1 MLNIGPHH
9 PPHYPATTTRADTFS
24 GVLLS
29 PNTNDDARPRDLRG
43 DLHDA
48 TRHPLGALLLG
59 LLLFAG
65 LASEANASPYQPTA
79 SVGADQYVYG
89 GDTVTLDG
97 SDSFDSHGGTN
108 TETYLWNQIS
118 GPPVNLNNATH
129 NRATFVAPRVS
140 TVGQPD
146 RFSYRLE
153 FVLQVNDSSGEDYDG
168 VTITVTSA
176 DAVNNPPTAD
186 AGEDQTVDRN
196 IAVTLNGSASSDPEG
211 DTLTYR
217 WRQPSGRHASLSGN
231 TTATPTFTAPPW
243 WTSEEVLVFHL
254 TVTDSGGH
262 TDTDTVTITVTPAL
276 NNSPTADAGQDITV
290 DPGASVTLNGNASS
304 DPDGDALTYRWW
316 QTSGWWQTRW
326 QTGEFW
332 RTGINLN
339 GDNSAN
345 PVFTAPLPLTDVDL
359 VFRLVVTDPS
369 GLTATDSVTITVTP
383 ASNDPPIAD
392 AGEDQTAAPGASV
405 TLNGSASIDPNGDAL
420 TYRWS
425 QIGGERIDWNYS
437 DSATPTFT
445 VPLLPTDAEL
455 TDADLVFHLTVIA
468 SNGDRD
474 TDTVTIK
481 VIFANT
487 PPIADASQD
496 ITVDPGATVTL
507 NGNASSDPEGDALTY
522 SWWQISGFHPTA
534 GGVSMAD
541 SASAHPVF
549 IVPLSL
555 TDIDLVFRLRV
566 TDSGGRTDTDSVT
579 VTVTPAVNNPPIADA
594 GGNQT
599 VNEGTDV
606 TLNGSSSSDPEGGT
620 LTYSWTQA
628 AEPEDVTLGGNT
640 TPTLTFTAPW
650 FPTNTDMVFELTVTD
665 SGGLTDTDT
674 VTITVHANQPPIAD
688 AGEDQTVGEGAAVTL
703 NGNASSDPEGDA
715 LTYSWTQTAGPNVIV
730 GGNTTATPT
739 FTAPWLQ
746 ADADLVFELTV
757 TDSNGHNHTDTDTVT
772 ITVVGADDATPVGNQ
787 PPTADAGEDQTVD
800 GGATVT
806 LNGNASS
813 DPEGDALTYSW
824 WQISGF
830 HSSAVWGMG
839 VHMHEHTS
847 AHPSFTVPLSL
858 TDIDLVFRLRV
869 TDSGGRTDTD
879 SVTVTVTDAINN
891 PPIADAGEDITVDPG
906 ATVTLNASASSDP
919 DGGALTYRWHQR
931 TGYNQHGLG
940 VRVRK
945 YASAHP
951 VFTIPTSLRD
961 FDLVFNLTVTDSG
974 GRTDSDTVT
983 ITVTDFV
990 NVPPIADAGDNQ
1002 TVDEGASVTL
1012 NASASSH
1019 PQSKGLDYS
1028 WTQTAGADVILDDST
1043 TATIS
1048 TFTAPWLQAD
1058 TDLVFDLTVT
1068 DSFGL
1073 SDTDTVTITVIAADD
1088 ATPVGNQPPV
1098 IIVTGNNVGPN
1109 LWTFQDEIV
1118 SLDASSSYDPEGG
1131 PLTFLWR
1138 SLDAEWYGWT
1148 DLPTISDITSA
1159 TPTFDLRGLNS
1170 WNGRRY
1176 DYELVV
1182 ADEHGA
1188 TSRSRRAIHITP
1200 ITLAIVPDAGP
1211 DRTVDEGE
1219 VVTLDPSG
1227 SQVPLRFGP
1236 LRRTTWELI
1245 DTSGQVVH
1253 LTQSVTMSREWQ
1265 IGHFTAPT
1273 GLSEDIEITLGLRI
1287 ESKFPNDWGSD
1298 SSALDTVTYTVR
1310 AANDPP
1316 IADAG
1321 EDQTVDGGATVTLNG
1336 NASSDP
1342 EGNALIYSWTQT
1354 AGANVTVD
1362 DSTAANPVF
1371 TAPLLLPGID
1381 LVFDLTVTD
1390 AGGLTDTDTV
1400 TITVIAINA
1409 PPIADAGEDQTVDGG
1424 ATVTLN
1430 GNASSDP
1437 EGDALIY
1444 SWTQTAGVN
1453 VALNDSTTANPVF
1466 TAPQLLPGI
1475 DLVFD
1480 LTVTDSVG
1488 LTDTD
1493 TVTITAIPVAN
1504 DAPIANAGEDQTV
1517 APDAS
1522 VTLNG
1527 SASSDP
1533 DGDAL
1538 SYQWAQLHDNLFVHW
1553 NGYTG
1558 ATPTFTPPWW
1568 WTSDAVLVFRLT
1580 VTDPGGLTDIDTVT
1594 ITVTAANVAPV
1605 ADAGTTQT
1613 VDEGATVTLNGNA
1626 SSDPEDG
1633 TLTHSWTQ
1641 TAGPDVTVDDNTIA
1655 TPTFT
1660 APQLL
1665 TDTDLVFSLTV
1676 TDSGGLTDTDTV
1688 TITVNAANVA
1698 PVADAGPTQTVDE
1711 GATVTLNGNASS
1723 DPEDETLDYSWA
1735 QTAGPDVTVGGN
1747 TTATPTFTAPQLLTD
1762 TDLVFSLTVT
1772 DSGGLTDTDTVTIT
1786 VNAANVAPI
1795 ADAGED
1801 QTVDEGA
1808 TVTLNGNASSDPEG
1822 ETLTHSWTQTAG
1834 PDVTFDDNTTAT
1846 STFTAPQ
1853 LLTDTDLVFSLTVTD
1868 SVGLTDTDTVT
1879 ITVVAINAP
1888 PIANAGEDQTVDNG
1902 ATVTLNGGASSD
1914 PDGDVLS
1921 YQWAQPHD
1929 GGGMLSHSYFMF
1941 SPAIAGKAYSLFVH
1955 WNGYT
1960 TATPTFTPPWW
1971 WTSDAVLV
1979 FRLTVTDSGGLTDTD
1994 TVTIT
1999 VRANPPPVADAGQ
2012 TQTVAE
2018 GATVTLNGNAS
2029 SDPEGETLTHSW
2041 TQTAGPDVTLDD
2053 NTTATSTFTAPHLL
2067 TDTDLVFS
2075 LTVTDPGGL
2084 TDTDTVT
2091 ITVTAANVAP
2101 IADAGEDQTVDEG
2114 ATVTLNGNAS
2124 SDPEDETLTHSW
2136 TQTAGPDVTVDDN
2149 TTATSTFT
2157 APHLLTD
2164 TDLVFSLTV
2173 TDSGGLTDTDTVTI
2187 TVTAAN
2193 IAPVADAGEDI
2204 TVDEGATVTLNG
2216 NASSDPEDETL
2227 TYSWTQSAGPD
2238 VTVNGNTTATP
2249 TFTAPKPLPVNTDF
2263 VFGLTVTDSG
2273 GLTDTDTVTITVR
2286 TNQPPVADA
2295 GEDITAT
2302 SGDRISLDASG
2313 SSDPEGGQLKYWWT
2327 LHLTNLWPRDGGD
2340 ILTAWESATPT
2351 FTVPPVA
2358 NLPVEDRRMTF
2369 GLWVIDDHRRLSTFD
2384 TVTVFVI
2391 PAPAPTADA
2400 GPTQT
2405 VDEGATV
2412 TLNGNASS
2420 DPNGNA
2426 LTYSWTQTTGPNVAL
2441 NGNTTAT
2448 PTFTAP
2454 QLSGGADL
2462 VFNLTVTNPGW
2473 STDTD
2478 TVTITVNAA
2487 NVAPVADAGEDI
2499 TVAEGATVTLNG
2511 NASSDPE
2518 DETLTYSWTQSAG
2531 PDVTVNGNTTATPT
2545 FTAPKPLPVNTDFVF
2560 DLTVT
2565 DSGGLTD
2572 TDTVTITVRTNQP
2585 PVADAG
2591 EDITATSGDRISLD
2605 ASGSSDPEGG
2615 PLKYWWTLHLTNLW
2629 PRDGGDILTSWE
2641 SATPTFTVPPVADL
2655 PVEDRRMTFGLW
2667 VIDDH
2672 RRLSTFDTVTVFVV
2686 PAPAPT
2692 ADAGPTQTVDEGATV
2707 TLNGNASSDPNGNAL
2722 TYSWTQ
2728 TTGPNVAL
2736 NGNTTA
2742 TPTFTAPQL
2751 SADTDLVFNLTVTN
2765 SGWSTDTDTV
2775 TITVNAANVA
2785 PIADAGPTQTVDEGA
2800 TVTLNGN
2807 ASSDPE
2813 GNALAYSWTQT
2824 TGPNVALNGNTTATP
2839 TFTAPQLL
2847 TDTDL
2852 VFGLTVTDSG
2862 ELTDTDTVTITV
2874 TAANVAPIA
2883 NAGPTQIVDEGATV
2897 TLNGNASSDP
2907 EGNALTYSWAQTA
2920 GPDVIVDDNTIA
2932 TPTFTAPQLLTD
2944 TDLVFGLTVTDS
2956 GELTD
2961 TDTVTITVTAIN
2973 DAPVADAGEDITATS
2988 GERISLNG
2996 NASSDPEGDA
3006 LTYSWTQTTGPQV
3019 NLRRADRHRAI
3030 FSAPKNLVADTEL
3043 MFSLT
3048 VTDSSGNSDTDT
3060 TTITVTAVN
3069 APPIADAGEDQSAAS
3084 GERIV
3089 LSGTASSDPD
3099 GDALAYS
3106 WTQTAGPQVNVRRA
3120 DRRRANFTTPQQ
3132 LPTDTELVFSLTVT
3146 DARGLVSVSADTVT
3160 ITVTAAP
3167 NNPPIADAGATQTV
3181 NEGGRVTLD
3190 GNGSSDP
3197 ENQTLAYAWTQNEG
3211 VVVSVENADTA
3222 TPTFTAPSGLASC
3235 APRKPEDCRR
3245 PTFTDSNGVE
3255 HFALAFQL
3263 TVTDPRGDSDT
3274 DTVIIAVR
3282 ASNLAPV
3289 ADAGNAQSVPEGAT
3303 VTLNGNGSSDPESQT
3318 LTYAWAQTGGANVVL
3333 SGNTTATP
3341 TFTAPQQLLA
3351 DAELVFNLTVAD
3363 TRGLDSTDTVTITVT
3378 AAPNNPPIANAGAA
3392 QTVNEG
3398 GRVTLDGN
3406 ASSDPENQTL
3416 TYAWTQNEGVV
3427 VSVENAD
3434 TATPTF
3440 TAPSGLASCAPR
3452 KPEDCRRP
3460 TFTDSNGVEHFALA
3474 FQLTV
3479 TDPRGDSDTDTVIIA
3494 VRATN
3499 LAPVAD
3505 AGNAQSVPEGAT
3517 VTLNGNGS
3525 SDPEGK
3531 VLTYAWTQATGANVV
3546 LSGNTTATPTFTA
3559 PQQLVADAELVFSL
3573 TVADTRGLDSTD
3585 TVTITVTAAPNNPPI
3600 ANAGAT
3606 QTVNEGGRVTL
3617 DGNASSDP
3625 ENQTLAY
3632 AWAQNEGVVVSVENA
3647 DTATPTF
3654 TAPSGLASCAPRKPE
3669 ECRRPT
3675 FTDSNGIEHFAL
3687 AFQLTVTDPRGDSDT
3702 DTVIIAVRASNLAPV
3717 ADAGNAQSVP
3727 EGATVTLNGNGSS
3740 DPEDQTLTYAWAQ
3753 TGGANVVLSGNTT
3766 ATPTF
3771 TAPQQLAA
3779 DAELVFNLTVADT
3792 RGLDSTDTVT
3802 ITVTA
3807 APNNP
3812 PVADAGNAQSVPE
3825 GAAVTL
3831 NGSGSSDPES
3841 QTLTY
3846 AWTQAAGANVV
3857 LNGNTTATP
3866 TFTAPQQLLA
3876 DAELVFSLTVAD
3888 TRGLDSTDT
3897 VTITVTAAPK
3907 VAPNAAPIANAGA
3920 AQIVDE
3926 GVRVTLNGNGS
3937 SDPEGR
3943 PLTYSWTQADG
3954 VTVTVENA
3962 DTATPTFN
3970 VSVGFAS
3977 CASGNAGNCR
3987 RPNSTGPEGTAYFEL
4002 VFELIVTDPGG
4013 RTGTDTVT
4021 ITVRTA
4027 NFDPGGG
4034 TLVPFLIEAA
4044 QTIMDDT
4051 GTAITQRVE
4060 QALSANRTASVTI
4073 GGQSSL
4079 AGALNTHGEAMSEG
4093 GRDVKELL
4101 AGSNFVLPMNSGNQ
4115 AALWGSGEYRNLSG
4129 EGNISNG
4136 NGELVGAQVGFD
4148 ARIRND
4154 LLMGVAVSW
4163 SQGMNYQND
4172 TSGVSGNGYEI
4183 DLTST
4188 HPYIGWK
4195 IGQLDL
4201 WATTGY
4207 GEGTVNITQ
4216 NKLTRSSDINLQTIG
4231 MGGSG
4236 QVWESGATQM
4246 RLKGETVWSQLEIEG
4261 SADLNPL
4268 AVDARRMRL
4277 SLETTHKINLQS
4289 GGLFAPSLAVGMR
4302 HDGGD
4307 GETGT
4312 GTEIDGGLRYENPG
4326 SRVTL
4331 EGRIRTLFGYGG
4343 DHDEW
4348 GVESHLQF
4356 LPGADGQGWSFGLRS
4371 AYGDSSGGV
4380 EPFGEHRVPGDVS
4393 DTDDYHAQL
4402 DTRIGH
4408 GFSLRDRDGVLTP
4421 YSEMTLGSIDS
4432 HRLGMNW
4439 KSGSRYDFSL
4449 LGERRK
4455 GDTNPLEH
4463 IILLKGEVRF

>member
-9 PPHYPATTTRADTFS
+9 PPHYPATATRADTFS

-29 PNTNDDARPRDLRG
+29 PNTNDDARPG

-369 GLTATDSVTITVTP
+369 GLTATDSVTVTVTPALNNSPTADAGEDQTVGEGAAVTLNGNASSDPEGDALTYSWTQTAGPNVIVGGNTTATPTFTAPWLQADADLVFDLTVTDSNGHNHTDTVTITVVGALNNSPTADAGQDITVDPGATVTLNGNASSDPDGDALTYRWSQIGGFHPSVGRGIGVHLREHTSAHSSFTVPLSLTDVDLVFRLRVTDSGGRTDADSVTVTVTDAVPDAANTPPIADAGEDITVDPGATVTLNGNASSDPEGDALTYSWWHHTSAVMGVHMREHTTAHPSFTVPLSLTDSDLVFRLGVTDSGGLTATDSVTITVTP

-392 AGEDQTAAPGASV
+392 AGEDQTAAPGATV

-425 QIGGERIDWNYS
+425 QIGGERIAWNYS
-437 DSATPTFT
+437 NSVTPTFT

-468 SNGDRD
+468 SNGYRD

-487 PPIADASQD
+487 PPIADAGED

-579 VTVTPAVNNPPIADA
+579 VTVTDAVNAPPIADA

-787 PPTADAGEDQTVD
+787 PPTADAGEDQTV
-800 GGATVT
+800 GEGAAVT

-830 HSSAVWGMG
+830 HSIAGWRIG
-839 VHMHEHTS
+839 VRMHEHTS
-847 AHPSFTVPLSL
+847 AHPSFTVSPSL
-858 TDIDLVFRLRV
+858 TDVDLVFRLRV

-1245 DTSGQVVH
+1245 DTGGLEVH

-1321 EDQTVDGGATVTLNG
+1321 EDQTVDGGTIVTLNG

-1362 DSTAANPVF
+1362 DSTAAAPLF
-1371 TAPLLLPGID
+1371 TAPQLLPGID

-1390 AGGLTDTDTV
+1390 SVGLSDTDTVTITVLAINAPPIARAGEDQTVDEGTVVILDGRASNDIDGDALAYLWTQTAGAVAFWPDVIWHGHTTARVVFTAPQLLTNADLVFDLTVTDPDGLSDTDTV

-1475 DLVFD
+1475 ALVFD

-1527 SASSDP
+1527 NASSDP

-1594 ITVTAANVAPV
+1594 ITVTAAVNNPPIAN
-1605 ADAGTTQT
+1605 AGEDQT
-1613 VDEGATVTLNGNA
+1613 VDNSATVTLNGNA
-1626 SSDPEDG
+1626 SSDPDG
-1633 TLTHSWTQ
+1633 DALSYQWTQ
-1641 TAGPDVTVDDNTIA
+1641 LEDNPFVHWNGYTTA

-1660 APQLL
+1660 PPWWWTSDAVLPWWW
-1665 TDTDLVFSLTV
+1665 TSDAVLVFSLTV
-1676 TDSGGLTDTDTV
+1676 TDPGGLTDTDTV
-1688 TITVNAANVA
+1688 TITVIANVA
-1698 PVADAGPTQTVDE
+1698 PVADAGEDQTVDE

-1723 DPEDETLDYSWA
+1723 DPEDETLTHSWT
-1735 QTAGPDVTVGGN
+1735 QTAGPDVTLDDN
-1747 TTATPTFTAPQLLTD
+1747 TIATPTFTAPHLLTD

-1808 TVTLNGNASSDPEG
+1808 TVTLNGNASSDPED

-1834 PDVTFDDNTTAT
+1834 PDVTLDGNTTATPTFTAPHLLTDTDLVFSLTVTDSGGLTDTDTVTITVNAANQPPVADAGTTQTVDEGATVTLNGNASSDPEGETLSYSWTQSAGPDVTVGGNTTAT
-1846 STFTAPQ
+1846 STFTAPHLLTDTDLVFSLTVTDSGGLTDTDTVTITVNAANVAPIADAGEDQTVDEGATVTLNGNASSDPEDETLTHSWTQTAGPDVTVDDNTIATPNFTAPQ

-1868 SVGLTDTDTVT
+1868 SGGLTDTDTVT

-1929 GGGMLSHSYFMF
+1929 GGGMLSH
-1941 SPAIAGKAYSLFVH
+1941 L
-1955 WNGYT
+1955 
-1960 TATPTFTPPWW
+1960 
-1971 WTSDAVLV
+1971 
-1979 FRLTVTDSGGLTDTD
+1979 
-1994 TVTIT
+1994 
-1999 VRANPPPVADAGQ
+1999 
-2012 TQTVAE
+2012 
-2018 GATVTLNGNAS
+2018 
-2029 SDPEGETLTHSW
+2029 
-2041 TQTAGPDVTLDD
+2041 
-2053 NTTATSTFTAPHLL
+2053 
-2067 TDTDLVFS
+2067 
-2075 LTVTDPGGL
+2075 
-2084 TDTDTVT
+2084 
-2091 ITVTAANVAP
+2091 P
-2101 IADAGEDQTVDEG
+2101 ISCF
-2114 ATVTLNGNAS
+2114 L
-2124 SDPEDETLTHSW
+2124 
-2136 TQTAGPDVTVDDN
+2136 
-2149 TTATSTFT
+2149 
-2157 APHLLTD
+2157 
-2164 TDLVFSLTV
+2164 
-2173 TDSGGLTDTDTVTI
+2173 
-2187 TVTAAN
+2187 
-2193 IAPVADAGEDI
+2193 
-2204 TVDEGATVTLNG
+2204 
-2216 NASSDPEDETL
+2216 
-2227 TYSWTQSAGPD
+2227 
-2238 VTVNGNTTATP
+2238 
-2249 TFTAPKPLPVNTDF
+2249 
-2263 VFGLTVTDSG
+2263 
-2273 GLTDTDTVTITVR
+2273 
-2286 TNQPPVADA
+2286 
-2295 GEDITAT
+2295 
-2302 SGDRISLDASG
+2302 
-2313 SSDPEGGQLKYWWT
+2313 
-2327 LHLTNLWPRDGGD
+2327 
-2340 ILTAWESATPT
+2340 
-2351 FTVPPVA
+2351 
-2358 NLPVEDRRMTF
+2358 
-2369 GLWVIDDHRRLSTFD
+2369 RLSPEKH
-2384 TVTVFVI
+2384 TVC
-2391 PAPAPTADA
+2391 
-2400 GPTQT
+2400 
-2405 VDEGATV
+2405 
-2412 TLNGNASS
+2412 
-2420 DPNGNA
+2420 
-2426 LTYSWTQTTGPNVAL
+2426 
-2441 NGNTTAT
+2441 
-2448 PTFTAP
+2448 
-2454 QLSGGADL
+2454 LS
-2462 VFNLTVTNPGW
+2462 
-2473 STDTD
+2473 
-2478 TVTITVNAA
+2478 
-2487 NVAPVADAGEDI
+2487 
-2499 TVAEGATVTLNG
+2499 
-2511 NASSDPE
+2511 
-2518 DETLTYSWTQSAG
+2518 
-2531 PDVTVNGNTTATPT
+2531 
-2545 FTAPKPLPVNTDFVF
+2545 
-2560 DLTVT
+2560 
-2565 DSGGLTD
+2565 
-2572 TDTVTITVRTNQP
+2572 
-2585 PVADAG
+2585 
-2591 EDITATSGDRISLD
+2591 
-2605 ASGSSDPEGG
+2605 
-2615 PLKYWWTLHLTNLW
+2615 
-2629 PRDGGDILTSWE
+2629 
-2641 SATPTFTVPPVADL
+2641 
-2655 PVEDRRMTFGLW
+2655 
-2667 VIDDH
+2667 
-2672 RRLSTFDTVTVFVV
+2672 
-2686 PAPAPT
+2686 
-2692 ADAGPTQTVDEGATV
+2692 
-2707 TLNGNASSDPNGNAL
+2707 
-2722 TYSWTQ
+2722 
-2728 TTGPNVAL
+2728 
-2736 NGNTTA
+2736 
-2742 TPTFTAPQL
+2742 
-2751 SADTDLVFNLTVTN
+2751 
-2765 SGWSTDTDTV
+2765 
-2775 TITVNAANVA
+2775 
-2785 PIADAGPTQTVDEGA
+2785 
-2800 TVTLNGN
+2800 
-2807 ASSDPE
+2807 
-2813 GNALAYSWTQT
+2813 
-2824 TGPNVALNGNTTATP
+2824 
-2839 TFTAPQLL
+2839 
-2847 TDTDL
+2847 
-2852 VFGLTVTDSG
+2852 
-2862 ELTDTDTVTITV
+2862 
-2874 TAANVAPIA
+2874 
-2883 NAGPTQIVDEGATV
+2883 
-2897 TLNGNASSDP
+2897 
-2907 EGNALTYSWAQTA
+2907 
-2920 GPDVIVDDNTIA
+2920 
-2932 TPTFTAPQLLTD
+2932 
-2944 TDLVFGLTVTDS
+2944 
-2956 GELTD
+2956 
-2961 TDTVTITVTAIN
+2961 
-2973 DAPVADAGEDITATS
+2973 
-2988 GERISLNG
+2988 
-2996 NASSDPEGDA
+2996 
-3006 LTYSWTQTTGPQV
+3006 
-3019 NLRRADRHRAI
+3019 
-3030 FSAPKNLVADTEL
+3030 
-3043 MFSLT
+3043 
-3048 VTDSSGNSDTDT
+3048 
-3060 TTITVTAVN
+3060 
-3069 APPIADAGEDQSAAS
+3069 
-3084 GERIV
+3084 
-3089 LSGTASSDPD
+3089 
-3099 GDALAYS
+3099 
-3106 WTQTAGPQVNVRRA
+3106 
-3120 DRRRANFTTPQQ
+3120 
-3132 LPTDTELVFSLTVT
+3132 
-3146 DARGLVSVSADTVT
+3146 
-3160 ITVTAAP
+3160 
-3167 NNPPIADAGATQTV
+3167 
-3181 NEGGRVTLD
+3181 
-3190 GNGSSDP
+3190 
-3197 ENQTLAYAWTQNEG
+3197 
-3211 VVVSVENADTA
+3211 
-3222 TPTFTAPSGLASC
+3222 
-3235 APRKPEDCRR
+3235 
-3245 PTFTDSNGVE
+3245 
-3255 HFALAFQL
+3255 
-3263 TVTDPRGDSDT
+3263 
-3274 DTVIIAVR
+3274 
-3282 ASNLAPV
+3282 
-3289 ADAGNAQSVPEGAT
+3289 
-3303 VTLNGNGSSDPESQT
+3303 
-3318 LTYAWAQTGGANVVL
+3318 
-3333 SGNTTATP
+3333 
-3341 TFTAPQQLLA
+3341 
-3351 DAELVFNLTVAD
+3351 
-3363 TRGLDSTDTVTITVT
+3363 
-3378 AAPNNPPIANAGAA
+3378 
-3392 QTVNEG
+3392 
-3398 GRVTLDGN
+3398 
-3406 ASSDPENQTL
+3406 
-3416 TYAWTQNEGVV
+3416 
-3427 VSVENAD
+3427 
-3434 TATPTF
+3434 
-3440 TAPSGLASCAPR
+3440 
-3452 KPEDCRRP
+3452 
-3460 TFTDSNGVEHFALA
+3460 
-3474 FQLTV
+3474 
-3479 TDPRGDSDTDTVIIA
+3479 
-3494 VRATN
+3494 
-3499 LAPVAD
+3499 
-3505 AGNAQSVPEGAT
+3505 
-3517 VTLNGNGS
+3517 
-3525 SDPEGK
+3525 
-3531 VLTYAWTQATGANVV
+3531 
-3546 LSGNTTATPTFTA
+3546 
-3559 PQQLVADAELVFSL
+3559 
-3573 TVADTRGLDSTD
+3573 
-3585 TVTITVTAAPNNPPI
+3585 
-3600 ANAGAT
+3600 
-3606 QTVNEGGRVTL
+3606 
-3617 DGNASSDP
+3617 
-3625 ENQTLAY
+3625 
-3632 AWAQNEGVVVSVENA
+3632 
-3647 DTATPTF
+3647 
-3654 TAPSGLASCAPRKPE
+3654 
-3669 ECRRPT
+3669 
-3675 FTDSNGIEHFAL
+3675 
-3687 AFQLTVTDPRGDSDT
+3687 
-3702 DTVIIAVRASNLAPV
+3702 
-3717 ADAGNAQSVP
+3717 
-3727 EGATVTLNGNGSS
+3727 
-3740 DPEDQTLTYAWAQ
+3740 
-3753 TGGANVVLSGNTT
+3753 
-3766 ATPTF
+3766 
-3771 TAPQQLAA
+3771 
-3779 DAELVFNLTVADT
+3779 
-3792 RGLDSTDTVT
+3792 
-3802 ITVTA
+3802 
-3807 APNNP
+3807 
-3812 PVADAGNAQSVPE
+3812 
-3825 GAAVTL
+3825 
-3831 NGSGSSDPES
+3831 
-3841 QTLTY
+3841 
-3846 AWTQAAGANVV
+3846 
-3857 LNGNTTATP
+3857 
-3866 TFTAPQQLLA
+3866 
-3876 DAELVFSLTVAD
+3876 
-3888 TRGLDSTDT
+3888 
-3897 VTITVTAAPK
+3897 
-3907 VAPNAAPIANAGA
+3907 
-3920 AQIVDE
+3920 
-3926 GVRVTLNGNGS
+3926 
-3937 SDPEGR
+3937 
-3943 PLTYSWTQADG
+3943 
-3954 VTVTVENA
+3954 
-3962 DTATPTFN
+3962 
-3970 VSVGFAS
+3970 
-3977 CASGNAGNCR
+3977 
-3987 RPNSTGPEGTAYFEL
+3987 
-4002 VFELIVTDPGG
+4002 
-4013 RTGTDTVT
+4013 TGTDTPPPPQLSH
-4021 ITVRTA
+4021 TA
-4027 NFDPGGG
+4027 
-4034 TLVPFLIEAA
+4034 V
-4044 QTIMDDT
+4044 
-4051 GTAITQRVE
+4051 V
-4060 QALSANRTASVTI
+4060 V
-4073 GGQSSL
+4073 
-4079 AGALNTHGEAMSEG
+4079 
-4093 GRDVKELL
+4093 
-4101 AGSNFVLPMNSGNQ
+4101 
-4115 AALWGSGEYRNLSG
+4115 
-4129 EGNISNG
+4129 
-4136 NGELVGAQVGFD
+4136 
-4148 ARIRND
+4148 
-4154 LLMGVAVSW
+4154 
-4163 SQGMNYQND
+4163 
-4172 TSGVSGNGYEI
+4172 
-4183 DLTST
+4183 
-4188 HPYIGWK
+4188 
-4195 IGQLDL
+4195 
-4201 WATTGY
+4201 
-4207 GEGTVNITQ
+4207 
-4216 NKLTRSSDINLQTIG
+4216 DI
-4231 MGGSG
+4231 
-4236 QVWESGATQM
+4236 
-4246 RLKGETVWSQLEIEG
+4246 
-4261 SADLNPL
+4261 
-4268 AVDARRMRL
+4268 
-4277 SLETTHKINLQS
+4277 
-4289 GGLFAPSLAVGMR
+4289 
-4302 HDGGD
+4302 
-4307 GETGT
+4307 
-4312 GTEIDGGLRYENPG
+4312 
-4326 SRVTL
+4326 
-4331 EGRIRTLFGYGG
+4331 
-4343 DHDEW
+4343 
-4348 GVESHLQF
+4348 
-4356 LPGADGQGWSFGLRS
+4356 
-4371 AYGDSSGGV
+4371 
-4380 EPFGEHRVPGDVS
+4380 
-4393 DTDDYHAQL
+4393 
-4402 DTRIGH
+4402 
-4408 GFSLRDRDGVLTP
+4408 
-4421 YSEMTLGSIDS
+4421 
-4432 HRLGMNW
+4432 
-4439 KSGSRYDFSL
+4439 
-4449 LGERRK
+4449 
-4455 GDTNPLEH
+4455 
-4463 IILLKGEVRF
+4463 